1 MVVGCRSGRISA
13 SDHSPVA
20 GRRASARRPA
30 YNDALLSIMTHST
43 AASLRTHSP
52 RLTAPLAASLLVACL
67 SNHPASPPP
76 PDSARAAAFLDTLEE
91 RTFHYFWD
99 LTNAQNG
106 LTPDRAPS
114 PSFSSIAAVG
124 FALTA
129 YPIGVERGYVTRS
142 QARDRTL
149 ATLKFFWT
157 APQDSAASGATGY
170 HGFFYHFL
178 DMNTGSRFQTVE
190 LSTIDT
196 ALLLGGVLVCQA
208 YFDGSDTT
216 EVAIRA
222 LADSIYD
229 RVDWQW
235 AAHHPPAITMGWTP
249 ERGFLP

>member
-1 MVVGCRSGRISA
+1 MNHNVYSLIRQANFPSVRGTCQAVTATAVLVLGACSGNSGGPR
-13 SDHSPVA
+13 VA
-20 GRRASARRPA
+20 
-30 YNDALLSIMTHST
+30 
-43 AASLRTHSP
+43 
-52 RLTAPLAASLLVACL
+52 
-67 SNHPASPPP
+67 
-76 PDSARAAAFLDTLEE
+76 PDTAAFLDTLQQ
-91 RTFHYFWD
+91 RTFNFFWD
-99 LTNAQNG
+99 LTPPSNG
-106 LTPDRAPS
+106 LTPDRWPTPA
-114 PSFSSIAAVG
+114 FSSIAAVG

-157 APQDSAASGATGY
+157 APQDSAASGVTGY

-222 LADSIYD
+222 LAESIYD

-235 AAHHPPAITMGWTP
+235 AAHHPAAITMGWTP
-249 ERGFLP
+249 